1 MKIGLTYLKGTV
13 PGFEDFG
20 NLPTNLIKSNGL
32 INGLP
37 IHKELD
43 ALIIPGGT
51 LIESN
56 SLNENIFKE
65 IKLMAK
71 EGKPIIGI
79 CAGYQILGNQ
89 IDIGRNSPSPIIKKG
104 LGLIDVKFSPLISND
119 RVTAEVVSKSYLTDN
134 IEEDITGFHCHTYG
148 LVKGNAKTL
157 FYSPI
162 KRMNY
167 GDVENKIISG
177 SLNDDGNVIGTML
190 HNLLDENPEL
200 VKNFLKFI
208 GANENDIKNIYSKN
222 KELKV
227 KLNKEIG
234 IESGITIKQLPNNDI
249 NNPFNEFKKIKGDMP
264 LCICIGSIGSDSGK
278 TFITTGL
285 AGALRHQGLNVGIL
299 KVGPDVRDTVTSL
312 YLTKGKMEEYASI
325 KIGHLGWVDIKET
338 LNKLKE
344 SQYDIVLIEGV
355 MSVFTGFLNK
365 KTPYSAAE
373 ICASSNIPMLLISGV
388 NKEGIESAAVNL
400 ISHTKM
406 LNKIGI
412 DVKGIL
418 FNKVYDM
425 DIFNEVSSY
434 VQKETG
440 INDILSIPKVKL
452 EKRGGT
458 PEIEIRYDLF
468 GKLALEVI
476 EEHINIQKIAK
487 MGNKPLF
494 NKYLTFKEN
503 KSFF

>member
-1 MKIGLTYLKGTV
+1 MCSSDL
-13 PGFEDFG
+13 
-20 NLPTNLIKSNGL
+20 
-32 INGLP
+32 
-37 IHKELD
+37 
-43 ALIIPGGT
+43 
-51 LIESN
+51 
-56 SLNENIFKE
+56 
-65 IKLMAK
+65 
-71 EGKPIIGI
+71 
-79 CAGYQILGNQ
+79 
-89 IDIGRNSPSPIIKKG
+89 
-104 LGLIDVKFSPLISND
+104 
-119 RVTAEVVSKSYLTDN
+119 
-134 IEEDITGFHCHTYG
+134 
-148 LVKGNAKTL
+148 
-157 FYSPI
+157 
-162 KRMNY
+162 
-167 GDVENKIISG
+167 
-177 SLNDDGNVIGTML
+177 
-190 HNLLDENPEL
+190 
-200 VKNFLKFI
+200 
-208 GANENDIKNIYSKN
+208 
-222 KELKV
+222 
-227 KLNKEIG
+227 
-234 IESGITIKQLPNNDI
+234 
-249 NNPFNEFKKIKGDMP
+249 
-264 LCICIGSIGSDSGK
+264 SDSGK

-440 INDILSIPKVKL
+440 INDILSIPD
-452 EKRGGT
+452 R
-458 PEIEIRYDLF
+458 
-468 GKLALEVI
+468 
-476 EEHINIQKIAK
+476 
-487 MGNKPLF
+487 
-494 NKYLTFKEN
+494 
-503 KSFF
+503 KSVV